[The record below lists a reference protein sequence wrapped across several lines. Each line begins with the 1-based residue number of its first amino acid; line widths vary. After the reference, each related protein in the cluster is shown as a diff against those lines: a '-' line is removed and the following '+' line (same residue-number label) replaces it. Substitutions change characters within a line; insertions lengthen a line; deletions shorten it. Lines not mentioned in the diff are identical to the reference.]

1 MTPEQNPF
9 WVWTPEDIAADK
21 AVELFVEPF
30 TDFPAVESPSHTFI
44 HGPRGSGKSMMFRM
58 MRPDCARLQRHGCSL
73 AELPYLGVY
82 IPIKKTEISQTEM
95 VYLDKHAARYVFNEH
110 MLCLYFAQKICDE
123 LGSQRLDYKGLS
135 CDRTAFTDWVRS
147 RIIQRLT
154 LSTSHEMLDFKK
166 ADDDDEWAKSAFKTI
181 ADYLHK
187 HWEVVEQLVRKL
199 PLSPESLGAFNGN
212 LLSYH
217 SFLLPLIDGL
227 RGFGLLPSVPVY
239 LLVDDADNLSLIQT
253 QILNSWIATRS
264 TGSVCLKASTQMRYK
279 TRLTFGGQRI
289 EAPHDYH
296 EVDVSVLYTTRRDHY
311 LNRLERIVA
320 RRLKSARL
328 NEDPHSFFPEDPDQE
343 AEVRK
348 IQATL
353 KDNAEKG
360 EGRGHR
366 PRDDA
371 NRYGRPEFIRLL
383 GGSKKST
390 SKYSYSGFEQL
401 AHISSG
407 VVRWF
412 LEPAARMFAEQISVS
427 EPGTN
432 ITAIEPR
439 IQNEKIREFSEA
451 FFQTDFEQMKEDAKT
466 QAREVIEWQERE
478 KDYKRLE
485 MLINAMGKT
494 FFAILTD
501 KDRSE
506 RRVFSIAL
514 SDPADDEVRRV
525 LNLGVEEGY
534 LYRATIGTKTGHGRT
549 ARYVLSRRLA
559 PYFSLDPTS
568 FSGYLFV
575 TNENIRQAMN
585 KSNSRLRDIESLGD
599 NIQMEL
605 PVDL

>member
-1 MTPEQNPF
+1 MKPDQNPF
-9 WVWTPEDIAADK
+9 WVWTPEDIAANK

-58 MRPDCARLQRHGCSL
+58 MRPDCARLLRAGCGL
-73 AELPYLGVY
+73 DQLPYLGIY

-95 VYLDKHAARYVFNEH
+95 VYLDKHPARYVFNEH
-110 MLCLYFAQKICDE
+110 MLCLYFAQKIFDE
-123 LGSQRLDYKGLS
+123 LGSPRLSYKELACDHGAFGQWVKQR
-135 CDRTAFTDWVRS
+135 VV
-147 RIIQRLT
+147 QRLT
-154 LSTSHEMLDFKK
+154 RSTSDQMLEFKP
-166 ADDDDEWAKSAFKTI
+166 AEDNDTWVKSAFTTI
-181 ADYLHK
+181 ADFLHS
-187 HWEVVEQLVRKL
+187 HWETVEQLVRKL
-199 PLSPESLGAFNGN
+199 PLNPESLLAFSGN

-217 SFLLPLIDGL
+217 SFLLPLVTGL
-227 RGFGLLPSVPVY
+227 QDLDLFPSAPVY

-264 TGSVCLKASTQMRYK
+264 TGTVCLKASTQMRYK
-279 TRLTFGGQRI
+279 TRLTYGGQRI

-311 LNRLERIVA
+311 LNRLEQIVA
-320 RRLKSARL
+320 RRLKSAEL
-328 NEDPHSFFPEDPDQE
+328 NADPRSFFPEDVEQE
-343 AEVRK
+343 AEVRR
-348 IQATL
+348 IEMEL
-353 KDNAEKG
+353 KEKAERG
-360 EGRGHR
+360 EGRGNR

-371 NRYGRPEFIRLL
+371 NRYGRPEFIRLQ
-383 GGSKKST
+383 GGNKKST
-390 SKYSYSGFEQL
+390 SKYSYSGFDQL

-427 EPGTN
+427 EAGSG
-432 ITAIEPR
+432 IAFIEPR
-439 IQNEKIREFSEA
+439 IQNEKIRDFSES
-451 FFQTDFEQMKEDAKT
+451 FFQADFEQMKEDAKT
-466 QAREVIEWQERE
+466 QAREIVEWQERE
-478 KDYKRLE
+478 KDYQRLE

-501 KDRSE
+501 KDRAE

-514 SDPADDEVRRV
+514 SDPVEEGVRRV

-534 LYRATIGTKTGHGRT
+534 LYRATIGTKSGHGRT

-575 TNENIRQAMN
+575 TNENLRQAMN
-585 KSNSRLRDIESLGD
+585 NPKSRLRDVESLGD
-599 NIQMEL
+599 DVQMEL
-605 PVDL
+605 PVEL

>member
-1 MTPEQNPF
+1 MTSEQNPF

-58 MRPDCARLQRHGCSL
+58 MRPDCARLLRAGCRL
-73 AELPYLGVY
+73 DQLPYLGVY

-95 VYLDKHAARYVFNEH
+95 VYLDKHPARYVFNEH

-123 LGSQRLDYKGLS
+123 LGSPRLNYQGLVCNRAAFAQWVKHRLVQR
-135 CDRTAFTDWVRS
+135 V
-147 RIIQRLT
+147 T
-154 LSTSHEMLDFKK
+154 LSTSDAVLEFKQ
-166 ADDDDEWAKSAFKTI
+166 AEDDDAWAKSAFKTI
-181 ADYLHK
+181 ADFLHT
-187 HWEVVEQLVRKL
+187 HWDAVEQLVRKL
-199 PLSPESLGAFNGN
+199 PLNPESLLAFNGN

-217 SFLLPLIDGL
+217 SFLLPLVNGL
-227 RGFGLLPSVPVY
+227 QELGLFPSAPVY

-264 TGSVCLKASTQMRYK
+264 TGTVCLKASTQMRYK
-279 TRLTFGGQRI
+279 TRLTYGGQRI

-311 LNRLERIVA
+311 LNRVEQIVA
-320 RRLKSARL
+320 RRLRSAHL
-328 NEDPHSFFPEDPDQE
+328 NEDPRAFFPEDEEQE

-348 IQATL
+348 IETEL
-353 KDNAEKG
+353 REKAEKG
-360 EGRGHR
+360 EGRGNR

-371 NRYGRPEFIRLL
+371 NRYGRPEFIRRL
-383 GGSKKST
+383 GGQRKAT
-390 SKYSYSGFEQL
+390 SKYSYSGFNQL

-427 EPGTN
+427 KPGN
-432 ITAIEPR
+432 PVAAIEPR
-439 IQNEKIREFSEA
+439 IQDDKIRDFSA
-451 FFQTDFEQMKEDAKT
+451 TFFQGDFEQMKEDAKT
-466 QAREVIEWQERE
+466 QAREILEWQERE
-478 KDYKRLE
+478 KDYQRLE

-501 KDRSE
+501 KDRAE

-514 SDPADDEVRRV
+514 SDPAQEEVRRV

-575 TNENIRQAMN
+575 TNENLRQAMN
-585 KSNSRLRDIESLGD
+585 SPNSRLRDVESLGD
-599 NIQMEL
+599 DIQMEL
-605 PVDL
+605 PV

>member
-1 MTPEQNPF
+1 MTSEQNPF

-58 MRPDCARLQRHGCSL
+58 MRPDCARLLRAGCSL
-73 AELPYLGVY
+73 DRLPYLGVY

-95 VYLDKHAARYVFNEH
+95 VYLDKHPARYVFNEH

-123 LGSQRLDYKGLS
+123 LGSLRLNYRGLVCNRAAFAKWVKHRLVQR
-135 CDRTAFTDWVRS
+135 V
-147 RIIQRLT
+147 T
-154 LSTSHEMLDFKK
+154 LSTSDAVLEFKQ
-166 ADDDDEWAKSAFKTI
+166 AEDDDAWVKSAFKTI
-181 ADYLHK
+181 ADFLHT
-187 HWEVVEQLVRKL
+187 HWEAVEQLVRKL
-199 PLSPESLGAFNGN
+199 PLNPESLLAFNGN

-217 SFLLPLIDGL
+217 SFLLPLVNGL
-227 RGFGLLPSVPVY
+227 QELGLFPSAPVY

-264 TGSVCLKASTQMRYK
+264 TGTVCLKASTQMRYK
-279 TRLTFGGQRI
+279 TRLTYGGQRI

-311 LNRLERIVA
+311 LNRLEQIVA
-320 RRLKSARL
+320 RRLKSAKL
-328 NEDPHSFFPEDPDQE
+328 IEDPRSFFPEDEEQE

-348 IQATL
+348 IETEL
-353 KDNAEKG
+353 REKAEKG
-360 EGRGHR
+360 EGRGNR

-371 NRYGRPEFIRLL
+371 NRYGRPEFIRLQ
-383 GGSKKST
+383 GGNKKST
-390 SKYSYSGFEQL
+390 SKYSYSGFDQL

-427 EPGTN
+427 EAGRA
-432 ITAIEPR
+432 IAFIEPR
-439 IQNEKIREFSEA
+439 IQNEKIRDFSEA

-466 QAREVIEWQERE
+466 QAREIVEWQERE
-478 KDYKRLE
+478 KDYQRLE
-485 MLINAMGKT
+485 MLINAMGRT
-494 FFAILTD
+494 FFAILAD
-501 KDRSE
+501 KDRAE

-514 SDPADDEVRRV
+514 SNPADDEVRRV

-534 LYRATIGTKTGHGRT
+534 LYRATIGTKSGHGRT

-575 TNENIRQAMN
+575 TNENLRQAMN
-585 KSNSRLRDIESLGD
+585 SPNSRLRDVESLGD
-599 NIQMEL
+599 DIQMEL
-605 PVDL
+605 PV